1 MFKGRG
7 FDIEVMNARLKRVA
21 ESEGLPYTERTH
33 TYNSRLAQE
42 LGCWAETQP
51 GGQAIHDTLFKAYF
65 VDGQNIADIEILAG
79 LAESIGLSP
88 VVARQ
93 VLEERHFQDTVD
105 ADWAK
110 SQVHG
115 ITGVP
120 TFAAVGQKLVGA
132 HSYETL
138 EEFLKQL
145 GVGPREI

>member
-1 MFKGRG
+1 MFQGRG
-7 FDIEVMNARLKRVA
+7 FDIGVMNTRLKRVA

-51 GGQAIHDTLFKAYF
+51 GGQAIHDTFFKAYF

-93 VLEERHFQDTVD
+93 VLEERQFQNTVD

-110 SQVHG
+110 SQVRG

-132 HSYETL
+132 HPYETL